1 SRRRHTRFSRD
12 WSSDVCSSDLVAE
25 CSKPAAVL
33 YLVFFFIIGFSSW
46 QAPVCIPGLAFLWKY
61 LYNRILLNSSIQL
74 VHFFVGNGNTRSEER
89 RVGKACRCGRST
101 VSRK

>member
-1 SRRRHTRFSRD
+1 IIQNKA
-12 WSSDVCSSDLVAE
+12 VAE

-74 VHFFVGNGNTRSEER
+74 VHFFVGNGNTTCRPVFKPVEFPY
-89 RVGKACRCGRST
+89 KAPVITKPVYLNKPAR
-101 VSRK
+101 